1 MPVVTVEQANTYF
14 ATRLGASRYWTADTE
29 KAAALATAEN
39 QLATLYALADTEA
52 CRNAVCEQALFL
64 LRDPDGVEAR
74 AALQAQGV
82 TEAGIVGEKYA
93 GAAGIAV
100 CPFAAQALADLALGT
115 AGSGTF
121 DWER

>member
-64 LRDPDGVEAR
+64 LRDPE
-74 AALQAQGV
+74 
-82 TEAGIVGEKYA
+82 GIVGEKYA

-100 CPFAAQALADLALGT
+100 CPYAAQALAGLALGT